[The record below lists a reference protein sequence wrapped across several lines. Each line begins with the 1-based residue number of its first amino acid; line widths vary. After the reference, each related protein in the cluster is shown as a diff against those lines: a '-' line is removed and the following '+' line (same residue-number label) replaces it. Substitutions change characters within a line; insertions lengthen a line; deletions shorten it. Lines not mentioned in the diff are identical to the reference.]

1 MMRRVPPRGAGPT
14 AQLDQCLNAYYR
26 GLSDGRLR
34 RLGVG
39 KCAELRGRC
48 PKMKLCDQDTKLLD
62 GLLTHGTVRYKS
74 NIRTFPFIDRRG
86 KFFDLSV
93 PDAIPSI
100 LHNKKF
106 EAMSQAYSKLPKRAA
121 EGWYLKYFGL
131 DLFDEIVGKQA
142 TDRAAPSVDYAPPE
156 AATQTATEAV
166 PAVEALA
173 KDAFA
178 PDMKPKRPRS
188 FQPGRAQRHQHNQA
202 PREAARDRPAKV
214 FGDRAGA
221 PAPDP
226 VASEASAA
234 MKHELERV
242 GAGLVVPRGAE
253 EEGFQLAVEKA

>member
-1 MMRRVPPRGAGPT
+1 MMRRVPPRGAGPA
-14 AQLDQCLNAYYR
+14 AQLDQRLNAYYR
-26 GLSDGRLR
+26 GLSDGRVR
-34 RLGVG
+34 RLGVVVLVLV
-39 KCAELRGRC
+39 AVLA
-48 PKMKLCDQDTKLLD
+48 
-62 GLLTHGTVRYKS
+62 S
-74 NIRTFPFIDRRG
+74 
-86 KFFDLSV
+86 SV

-106 EAMSQAYSKLPKRAA
+106 EATSQAYSKLPKRAA

-131 DLFDEIVGKQA
+131 DLFEEIVGKQA
-142 TDRAAPSVDYAPPE
+142 TDRAAPSVDHAPPE

-226 VASEASAA
+226 VASEALLT
-234 MKHELERV
+234 MKQELERA